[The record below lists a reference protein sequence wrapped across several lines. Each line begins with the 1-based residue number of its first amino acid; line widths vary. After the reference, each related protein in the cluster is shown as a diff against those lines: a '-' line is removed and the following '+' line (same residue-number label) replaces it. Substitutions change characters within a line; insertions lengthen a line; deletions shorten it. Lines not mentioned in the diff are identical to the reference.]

1 MLLTCS
7 YEPGN
12 TMNNYQ
18 VAGLAFSLGVLLT
31 VYAAKQELKEEY
43 KRGYSKGRVSA
54 LKDVV
59 SGACINYQIGPN
71 SECRTKFQII
81 VGNLEEKGT
90 FTAK

>member
-1 MLLTCS
+1 
-7 YEPGN
+7 
-12 TMNNYQ
+12 MNNYQ
-18 VAGLAFSLGVLLT
+18 VAGLTALSFSLGVLLT
-31 VYAAKQELKEEY
+31 VYEAKQELKEEY

-81 VGNLEEKGT
+81 VSNLEEKGT
-90 FTAK
+90 LTDK

>member
-1 MLLTCS
+1 
-7 YEPGN
+7 
-12 TMNNYQ
+12 MNNYQ

-43 KRGYSKGRVSA
+43 KRGYSTGRVSA

-59 SGACINYQIGPN
+59 SGACVNYQIGPN

-81 VGNLEEKGT
+81 VGKLEEKGT
-90 FTAK
+90 LTAK

>member
-1 MLLTCS
+1 
-7 YEPGN
+7 
-12 TMNNYQ
+12 MNNYQ
-18 VAGLAFSLGVLLT
+18 VAGLTALSFSLGVLLT
-31 VYAAKQELKEEY
+31 VYEAKQELKEEY
-43 KRGYSKGRVSA
+43 KRDYSKDKMSA

-59 SGACINYQIGPN
+59 SGACVNYQIGPN

>member
-1 MLLTCS
+1 
-7 YEPGN
+7 
-12 TMNNYQ
+12 MNNYQ
-18 VAGLAFSLGVLLT
+18 VAGLAALSFSLGVLLT
-31 VYAAKQELKEEY
+31 VYEAKQELKEEY

-81 VGNLEEKGT
+81 VGNLEEKGIIRT
-90 FTAK
+90 KS

>member
-1 MLLTCS
+1 
-7 YEPGN
+7 
-12 TMNNYQ
+12 MNNYQ

-31 VYAAKQELKEEY
+31 VYETKQELKEEH

-59 SGACINYQIGPN
+59 SGACINYQIGTN

-90 FTAK
+90 LTDK

>member
-1 MLLTCS
+1 
-7 YEPGN
+7 
-12 TMNNYQ
+12 MNNYQ

-90 FTAK
+90 LTDK

>member
-1 MLLTCS
+1 
-7 YEPGN
+7 
-12 TMNNYQ
+12 MNNYQ
-18 VAGLAFSLGVLLT
+18 VAGLTALSFSLGVLLT
-31 VYAAKQELKEEY
+31 VYEAKQELKEEY
-43 KRGYSKGRVSA
+43 KRGYSTGRVSA

-59 SGACINYQIGPN
+59 SGACVNYQIGPN

>member
-1 MLLTCS
+1 
-7 YEPGN
+7 
-12 TMNNYQ
+12 MNNYQ
-18 VAGLAFSLGVLLT
+18 VAGLTALSFSLGVLLT
-31 VYAAKQELKEEY
+31 LYEAKQELKEEY

-59 SGACINYQIGPN
+59 SGACVNYHIGPN

>member
-1 MLLTCS
+1 
-7 YEPGN
+7 
-12 TMNNYQ
+12 MNNYQ
-18 VAGLAFSLGVLLT
+18 VAGLTALSFSLGILLT
-31 VYAAKQELKEEY
+31 VYEAKQELKEEY

-54 LKDVV
+54 IKDVV
-59 SGACINYQIGPN
+59 SGACVNYQIGPN

>member
-1 MLLTCS
+1 
-7 YEPGN
+7 
-12 TMNNYQ
+12 MNNYQ

-43 KRGYSKGRVSA
+43 KRGYSKGRESA

-59 SGACINYQIGPN
+59 SGACINYQIGSN

-81 VGNLEEKGT
+81 VDNLEEKGILRT
-90 FTAK
+90 KS